1 LSKYQKLTVVFLL
14 LCTASLMLGQIGKT
28 TFTDAPLFGWIL
40 GFAFSI
46 FATFTAIKAN
56 AVKSVEELLKLKKRI
71 THENKKEGNSNGNF

>member
-1 LSKYQKLTVVFLL
+1 
-14 LCTASLMLGQIGKT
+14 MLGQIGKS

-56 AVKSVEELLKLKKRI
+56 SVKSVEELSAI
-71 THENKKEGNSNGNF
+71 HKEKSK